1 MKKFVTLLICLLT
14 LTGCSLTE
22 PIPIKGEV
30 VTCANIK
37 TRANNYGKALDC
49 LDGTS
54 GVAVDSIVGPAL
66 INVWG
71 SWCEPCKQELP
82 HLRHYLEQYGDRIQI
97 IGVDVEEK
105 SPAVARKFVTTHG
118 MTWPILYDADGSTR
132 AQFGMGVP
140 VTWFIDASGKV
151 VHKKYGPFRS
161 TEEIQLNVIKYLG
174 VK

>member
-1 MKKFVTLLICLLT
+1 MKKLCAIVLSLIT
-14 LTGCSLTE
+14 LTGCSLTQ

-30 VTCANIK
+30 VSCASIK
-37 TRANNYGKALDC
+37 VAPSAGIALDC
-49 LDGTS
+49 LDGTP

-82 HLRHYLEQYGDRIQI
+82 HFAHYLAQNGNRVQL

-118 MTWPILYDADGSTR
+118 MTWPILYDANGSTR
-132 AQFGMGVP
+132 GKFGMGVP
-140 VTWFIDASGKV
+140 VTWFVDASGKV
-151 VHKKYGPFRS
+151 THKKYGPFHS
-161 TEEIQLNVIKYLG
+161 PEEIQLDVIKYLG
-174 VK
+174 IK

>member
-1 MKKFVTLLICLLT
+1 MKKILIFLLSLAT
-14 LTGCSLTE
+14 LTSCSLTQ

-30 VTCANIK
+30 VSCASIK
-37 TRANNYGKALDC
+37 VKTVTGTPLDC
-49 LDGTS
+49 LDGS
-54 GVAVDSIVGPAL
+54 PGVAADSIVGPAL

-82 HLRHYLEQYGDRIQI
+82 HLAHFLAQYGNRVQL

-132 AQFGMGVP
+132 GKFGMGVP
-140 VTWFIDASGKV
+140 VTWFVDASGKV
-151 VHKKYGPFRS
+151 VHKKYGPFHS
-161 TEEIQLNVIKYLG
+161 PEEIELDVIKYLG

>member
-1 MKKFVTLLICLLT
+1 MKKLLIFALSLIT
-14 LTGCSLTE
+14 LTGCSLTQ

-30 VTCANIK
+30 VSCTSIK
-37 TRANNYGKALDC
+37 VMARNGKALDC
-49 LDGTS
+49 LDGTT
-54 GVAVDSIVGPAL
+54 GVAVDSIAGPAL

-82 HLRHYLEQYGDRIQI
+82 HFAHFLAQYGDRVQV

-118 MTWPILYDADGSTR
+118 MSWPILYDVNGSTR
-132 AQFGMGVP
+132 GKFGMGVP
-140 VTWFIDASGKV
+140 VTWFINTSGKV
-151 VHKKYGPFRS
+151 VYKKYGPFHS
-161 TEEIQLNVIKYLG
+161 PEEIQLDVIKYLG

>member
-1 MKKFVTLLICLLT
+1 MKKLLIFALSLIT
-14 LTGCSLTE
+14 LTGCSLTQ
-22 PIPIKGEV
+22 PIPTKGEV
-30 VTCANIK
+30 VSCASIK
-37 TRANNYGKALDC
+37 VKAGSGQALDC
-49 LDGTS
+49 LDGTT
-54 GVAVDSIVGPAL
+54 GAVVDSIVGPAL

-82 HLRHYLEQYGDRIQI
+82 HFAHFLAQYGDRVQL

-132 AQFGMGVP
+132 GKFGMGVP
-140 VTWFIDASGKV
+140 VTWFVDASGTV
-151 VHKKYGPFRS
+151 VHKKYGPFHS
-161 TEEIQLNVIKYLG
+161 SEEIQLDVIKYLG

>member
-1 MKKFVTLLICLLT
+1 MKKLCAIVLSLIT
-14 LTGCSLTE
+14 LTGCSLTQ

-30 VTCANIK
+30 VSCASIK
-37 TRANNYGKALDC
+37 VAPSAGIALDC
-49 LDGTS
+49 LDGTP

-71 SWCEPCKQELP
+71 SWCQPCKQELP
-82 HLRHYLEQYGDRIQI
+82 HFAHYLAQNGDRVQL

-118 MTWPILYDADGSTR
+118 MTWPILYDANGSTR
-132 AQFGMGVP
+132 GKFGMGVP
-140 VTWFIDASGKV
+140 VTWFVDASGRV
-151 VHKKYGPFRS
+151 VHKKYGPFHS
-161 TEEIQLNVIKYLG
+161 PEEIQLDVIKYLG